1 MPDSRGLT
9 SEITSAVLVNRI
21 LERLPDYNP
30 KGRRL
35 TFVARSPVWT
45 FRLELNAI
53 SSLPITDRGYET
65 HKSSRVWNCG
75 RVALPGN
82 VVEMFGLRV
91 KRRARSSVF
100 DLGGLY
106 IYFFSFIF
114 PRYWTVNSVDWR
126 MLFFVEFALFFISF
140 ICIFILYERNSK
152 MHARSST
159 RDEWRFS
166 SGD

>member
-1 MPDSRGLT
+1 M
-9 SEITSAVLVNRI
+9 
-21 LERLPDYNP
+21 
-30 KGRRL
+30 
-35 TFVARSPVWT
+35 
-45 FRLELNAI
+45 
-53 SSLPITDRGYET
+53 
-65 HKSSRVWNCG
+65 
-75 RVALPGN
+75 
-82 VVEMFGLRV
+82 EMFGLRV

-159 RDEWRFS
+159 RD
-166 SGD
+166 G